1 MWHLLTFDKELFK
14 YFKMEFTLK
23 NQSAASAILSV
34 NIQEAD
40 YSALVEK
47 QLKNFRQKANIPGF
61 RPGMVPMGLIKKQYG
76 TAVKAEEINKLL
88 QTKIFEYIR
97 ENKIDMLGEPL
108 PIESQQAGINMAED
122 KEFTFEFEIALAP
135 KFDAVLDKNDK
146 LAYYRIQPTDEMIE
160 GQVNAFAQRCG
171 EYKQVEAYENGDMLK
186 GTLAESVEE
195 GIVVR
200 EAVMMPSYMKNDEQ
214 KALFAGSKLN
224 DVVTF
229 NPSVAFDNN
238 EAELASLL
246 KVEKADVAAH
256 NGEFTFT
263 ITEITRFVASELNQ
277 TVFDAAFGKDVVT
290 NEADFR
296 AKIAEQFESRFEV
309 ESDYKLLMDVR
320 AYLMEKVGKLEYD
333 ESILRR
339 IMDGSKQGE
348 TVSEEDFQKSL
359 TELTWHLIKEQLARK
374 FEVKVE
380 DNDVLDVAKAA
391 TRDQFAQYGMAN
403 VPDDLLEN
411 YAKEMLKQ
419 EKTREA
425 LINRAVDVKLIQ
437 AIKGVVTLEEEKV
450 SVEDFNKKVSE
461 NA

>member
-1 MWHLLTFDKELFK
+1 
-14 YFKMEFTLK
+14 MEFTLK
-23 NQSAASAILSV
+23 NQDATSAILSV

-40 YSALVEK
+40 YAALVEK
-47 QLKNFRQKANIPGF
+47 QLKNFRQKANVPGF

-108 PIESQQAGINMAED
+108 PIEAQQANINMAED
-122 KEFTFEFEIALAP
+122 KDFTFEFEIALAP
-135 KFDAVLDKNDK
+135 KFDAVLDKGDA
-146 LAYYRIQPTDEMIE
+146 LAYYKIQPTEEMIQ

-171 EYKQVEAYENGDMLK
+171 EYKQVESFENGDMLK
-186 GTLAESVEE
+186 GTLTEAVEN
-195 GIVVR
+195 GVVVR
-200 EAVMMPSYMKNDEQ
+200 EAVMMPSYMKNDDQ
-214 KALFAGSKLN
+214 KALFSGAKVN

-229 NPSVAFDNN
+229 NPFTAFDGN

-246 KVEKADVAAH
+246 KVEKSEVAAH
-256 NGEFTFT
+256 NGEFTFAV
-263 ITEITRFVASELNQ
+263 TEITRFVASEINQ
-277 TVFDAAFGKDVVT
+277 NVFDAAFGKDAVKS
-290 NEADFR
+290 EEEFR
-296 AKIAEQFESRFEV
+296 AKIAEQFEARFEV
-309 ESDYKLLMDVR
+309 ESDYKLLIDVR
-320 AYLMEKVGKLEYD
+320 DYLMNKVGKLEFN
-333 ESILRR
+333 EAILRR
-339 IMDGSKQGE
+339 IMDSNQPEGAE
-348 TVSEEDFQKSL
+348 AVSEEDFQKSL
-359 TELTWHLIKEQLARK
+359 TELRWHLVKEHLAKK
-374 FEVKVE
+374 FEIKID
-380 DNDVLDVAKAA
+380 DNDVLEVAKAA

-403 VPDDLLEN
+403 VPEDLLEN

-437 AIKGVVTLEEEKV
+437 GIKAAITLNEEKV